1 MRTKLIFVNF
11 RLRTYFGLCRV
22 CKFETI
28 FLCRVCKLET
38 IFLTWLNLWFWD
50 LTLKLKWTFIFKSF
64 YKVLLHQ
71 HKYNPNQV
79 TGQEQTNKII
89 DTIILHMTWFLFLP
103 VQCPRENGLFIELF
117 IWRVLFIF
125 CVEGPY
131 YKLFLCLPL

>member
-1 MRTKLIFVNF
+1 MFHRFWWEPNKYLISD
-11 RLRTYFGLCRV
+11 LRTYFGLCRV

-71 HKYNPNQV
+71 HNYNPNQV
-79 TGQEQTNKII
+79 PGQEQTNKII
-89 DTIILHMTWFLFLP
+89 DTIILHMTWFIKILIFTGTMSLKEW
-103 VQCPRENGLFIELF
+103 VVHWIVDMKIIIYLLC
-117 IWRVLFIF
+117 WRAIL
-125 CVEGPY
+125 
-131 YKLFLCLPL
+131 